1 MGGPKGWEGL
11 VALADRT
18 FELTLASG
26 NAHLQTSSGR
36 CALIDAASYL
46 FQRQVLWAQRKRI
59 PLCGSAGD
67 RGRLAYT
74 RALDDNLFEPLS
86 PEAAAE
92 YSSGDGDELG
102 RNIGRPGKMQALH
115 SSSALGCNLFHYCRR
130 VDPGAILHACGL
142 PTRGVEGL
150 VCEGR
155 LPISEQFR
163 YAPNLDVLVTY
174 VGDSAVAAIECK
186 FCEPFSTRPKAPLSE
201 KYFEKALDGLWDG
214 SPALRALAG
223 RCCDPHAADFS
234 HLDAPQ
240 LLKHVLGLRRRAGS
254 HGRLLYLYYDV
265 PGREGA
271 THLDEIAR
279 FTEATTHDGVRFSSM
294 SYQSVLL
301 RLASQ
306 RSAHGAWVDYM
317 AERYL

>member
-1 MGGPKGWEGL
+1 M
-11 VALADRT
+11 
-18 FELTLASG
+18 
-26 NAHLQTSSGR
+26 
-36 CALIDAASYL
+36 IDAASYL

-86 PEAAAE
+86 PEAVAE
-92 YSSGDGDELG
+92 YSSGDGGELG
-102 RNIGRPGKMQALH
+102 RDIGRPGKMQALH
-115 SSSALGCNLFHYCRR
+115 SSSALGCNMFHYWRR
-130 VDPGAILHACGL
+130 VDPGAILRACGL

-150 VCEGR
+150 AFEGR

-163 YAPNLDVLVTY
+163 YAPNLDVLATY
-174 VGDSAVAAIECK
+174 GGDTTVAAIECK
-186 FCEPFSTRPKAPLSE
+186 FCEPFSTRTKAPLSE
-201 KYFEKALDGLWDG
+201 KYLESALDGLWDG

-223 RCCDPHAADFS
+223 RCCDPNAAGFT

-254 HGRLLYLYYDV
+254 HGHLLYLYYDV

-271 THLDEIAR
+271 THRDEIAR
-279 FTEATTHDGVRFSSM
+279 FTETPTQDGVRFWSV
-294 SYQSVLL
+294 SYQTVLL
-301 RLASQ
+301 ELAEQ

-317 AERYL
+317 VERYL